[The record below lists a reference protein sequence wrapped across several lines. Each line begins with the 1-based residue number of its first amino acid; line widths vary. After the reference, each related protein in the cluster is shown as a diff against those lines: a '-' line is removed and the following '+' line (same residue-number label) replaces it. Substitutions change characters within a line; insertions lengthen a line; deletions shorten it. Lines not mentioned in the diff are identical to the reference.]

1 MTEREPKKGD
11 ITAGVLS
18 KGDELGGDKDVWL
31 YSQNQEYRFGVKDGN
46 AVVEE
51 VSTGRIVNQLSEGKN
66 GSRIKFDEE
75 GGFFGQQGATRLNLV
90 GEKTI
95 EVNGMG
101 GKQERK
107 EDVNVWATKV
117 DNSTFDGPASEGK
130 DWENDDGHE
139 PDYFV
144 LTNDGRIAAIKGG
157 IPKSWDKYNP
167 EADTG
172 TIAVWGK
179 PHQGLKA
186 GTSPKD
192 YPLEFKL
199 PKGGEKPSP
208 ALGRWVDFMNLK
220 LKHIGHQMGS
230 KNPEIP
236 KFLVEGKNKKGGTTL
251 KDEFSDTSYVKPLEG
266 AGEAN
271 KAYKEVNK
279 KISTKFDEFREYD
292 KHLKKL
298 AEKLTNDNIATYK
311 KMYDNVETA
320 NDAIATQLTKGVKGE
335 KGSTAAGIQSILE
348 EYPLYGIMSGSVQK
362 CMDLLVAYVDESAA
376 GHKEPPKDGK
386 GDGKDD
392 GGKDDGGKGDGKD
405 DGGKGDGKDD
415 GGKDDGGKD
424 DGGKDDGGKDDGG
437 KDDGGSKSD
446 GGKDDGGSKSDGGGK
461 ESAPTGP
468 GTPTPAPGTPTPTPA
483 PGTPTPTPTTPGTP
497 TPTPAPGTPTPT
509 PTTPGTPTP
518 TPAPGTPTPTPTP
531 TPTTPGTPTPTAP
544 TTPPAQ
550 TTPPQVTA
558 PPQPTSPPMQTPQYP
573 PGGGSALPQPD
584 LPGLGDGGLTRPGF
598 GEGLLPNLDGA
609 LPGLDSVLPG
619 IDGLLPGLGD
629 QGMPGNRGDMGD
641 MISQITDTVT
651 RGIDG
656 AGRFDPADWLSG
668 RENAHDNPGADQHQR
683 TPWSTGDVP
692 AQQQPTPGAVTAPAG
707 FGAPPVLPISSIGG
721 IPTFDG
727 LSSAD
732 FGATSPHS
740 VDRTSDDSPGGGAPG
755 GIGRLDRR
763 GGERRSSSAHDES
776 HQPGDVTSQEHEDG

>member
-90 GEKTI
+90 GEKTV

-251 KDEFSDTSYVKPLEG
+251 KNEFSDTSYVKPLEG

-279 KISTKFDEFREYD
+279 KISTKFDEFKEYD
-292 KHLKKL
+292 KHLKRL

-335 KGSTAAGIQSILE
+335 KDSTAAGIQSILE

-386 GDGKDD
+386 GDG
-392 GGKDDGGKGDGKD
+392 GKDDGGKGDGKD

-415 GGKDDGGKD
+415 GGKGD
-424 DGGKDDGGKDDGG
+424 
-437 KDDGGSKSD
+437 
-446 GGKDDGGSKSDGGGK
+446 GKDDGGSKSDGGGK

-468 GTPTPAPGTPTPTPA
+468 GTPTPTPTT
-483 PGTPTPTPTTPGTP
+483 PGTPTPTPTTPG
-497 TPTPAPGTPTPT
+497 
-509 PTTPGTPTP
+509 
-518 TPAPGTPTPTPTP
+518 TPTP

-656 AGRFDPADWLSG
+656 AGRFDPADWLTG

-707 FGAPPVLPISSIGG
+707 FGAPPVLPISNIGG

>member
-90 GEKTI
+90 GEKTV

-251 KDEFSDTSYVKPLEG
+251 KNEFSDTSYVKPLEG

-279 KISTKFDEFREYD
+279 KISTKFDEFKEYD
-292 KHLKKL
+292 KHLKRL

-335 KGSTAAGIQSILE
+335 KDSTAAGIQSILE

-376 GHKEPPKDGK
+376 GHKEAPKDGK
-386 GDGKDD
+386 GD

-415 GGKDDGGKD
+415 GG
-424 DGGKDDGGKDDGG
+424 
-437 KDDGGSKSD
+437 
-446 GGKDDGGSKSDGGGK
+446 SKSDGGGK

-468 GTPTPAPGTPTPTPA
+468 GTPTPTPTT
-483 PGTPTPTPTTPGTP
+483 PGTPTPTPTTPG
-497 TPTPAPGTPTPT
+497 
-509 PTTPGTPTP
+509 
-518 TPAPGTPTPTPTP
+518 TPTP

-656 AGRFDPADWLSG
+656 AGRFDPADWLTG

-707 FGAPPVLPISSIGG
+707 FGAPPVLPISNIGG

>member
-90 GEKTI
+90 GEKTV

-251 KDEFSDTSYVKPLEG
+251 KNEFSDTSYVKPLEG

-279 KISTKFDEFREYD
+279 KISTKFDEFKEYD
-292 KHLKKL
+292 KHLKRL

-335 KGSTAAGIQSILE
+335 KDSTAAGIQSILE

-376 GHKEPPKDGK
+376 GHKEAPKDGK
-386 GDGKDD
+386 GD
-392 GGKDDGGKGDGKD
+392 GGKDDGGKGD
-405 DGGKGDGKDD
+405 
-415 GGKDDGGKD
+415 
-424 DGGKDDGGKDDGG
+424 
-437 KDDGGSKSD
+437 
-446 GGKDDGGSKSDGGGK
+446 GKDDGGSKSDGGGK

-468 GTPTPAPGTPTPTPA
+468 GTPTPTPTT

-497 TPTPAPGTPTPT
+497 TPTP
-509 PTTPGTPTP
+509 TTPG
-518 TPAPGTPTPTPTP
+518 TPTP

-656 AGRFDPADWLSG
+656 AGRFDPADWLTG

-707 FGAPPVLPISSIGG
+707 FGAPPVLPISNIGG

>member
-1 MTEREPKKGD
+1 MLVTEREPKKGD

-90 GEKTI
+90 GEKTV

-251 KDEFSDTSYVKPLEG
+251 KNEFSDTSYVKPLEG

-279 KISTKFDEFREYD
+279 KISTKFDEFKEYD
-292 KHLKKL
+292 KHLKRL

-335 KGSTAAGIQSILE
+335 KDSTAAGIQSILE

-386 GDGKDD
+386 GDG
-392 GGKDDGGKGDGKD
+392 GKDDGGKGDGKD
-405 DGGKGDGKDD
+405 DGGKGD
-415 GGKDDGGKD
+415 
-424 DGGKDDGGKDDGG
+424 
-437 KDDGGSKSD
+437 
-446 GGKDDGGSKSDGGGK
+446 GKDDGGSKSDGGGK

-468 GTPTPAPGTPTPTPA
+468 GTPTPTPTT
-483 PGTPTPTPTTPGTP
+483 PGTPTPTPTTPG
-497 TPTPAPGTPTPT
+497 
-509 PTTPGTPTP
+509 
-518 TPAPGTPTPTPTP
+518 TPTP

-656 AGRFDPADWLSG
+656 AGRFDPADWLTG

-707 FGAPPVLPISSIGG
+707 FGAPPVLPISNIGG

>member
-90 GEKTI
+90 GEKTV

-251 KDEFSDTSYVKPLEG
+251 KNEFSDTSYVKPLEG

-279 KISTKFDEFREYD
+279 KISTKFDEFKEYD
-292 KHLKKL
+292 KHLKRL

-335 KGSTAAGIQSILE
+335 KDSTAAGIQSILE

-386 GDGKDD
+386 GDG
-392 GGKDDGGKGDGKD
+392 GKDDGGKGDGKD
-405 DGGKGDGKDD
+405 DGGKGD
-415 GGKDDGGKD
+415 
-424 DGGKDDGGKDDGG
+424 
-437 KDDGGSKSD
+437 
-446 GGKDDGGSKSDGGGK
+446 GKDDGGSKSDGGGK

-468 GTPTPAPGTPTPTPA
+468 GTPTPTPTT
-483 PGTPTPTPTTPGTP
+483 PGTPTPTPTTPG
-497 TPTPAPGTPTPT
+497 
-509 PTTPGTPTP
+509 
-518 TPAPGTPTPTPTP
+518 TPTP

-656 AGRFDPADWLSG
+656 AGRFDPADWLTG

-707 FGAPPVLPISSIGG
+707 FGAPPVLPISNIGG

>member
-90 GEKTI
+90 GEKTV

-251 KDEFSDTSYVKPLEG
+251 KNEFSDTSYVKPLEG

-279 KISTKFDEFREYD
+279 KISTKFDEFKEYD
-292 KHLKKL
+292 KHLKRL

-335 KGSTAAGIQSILE
+335 KDSTAAGIQSILE

-376 GHKEPPKDGK
+376 GHKEAPKDGK
-386 GDGKDD
+386 GD

-415 GGKDDGGKD
+415 GG
-424 DGGKDDGGKDDGG
+424 
-437 KDDGGSKSD
+437 
-446 GGKDDGGSKSDGGGK
+446 SKSDGGGK

-468 GTPTPAPGTPTPTPA
+468 GTPTPTPTT

-497 TPTPAPGTPTPT
+497 TPTPTTPGTPTPT
-509 PTTPGTPTP
+509 PTTPG
-518 TPAPGTPTPTPTP
+518 TPTP

-656 AGRFDPADWLSG
+656 AGRFDPADWLTG

-707 FGAPPVLPISSIGG
+707 FGAPPVLPISNIGG

>member
-90 GEKTI
+90 GEKTV

-251 KDEFSDTSYVKPLEG
+251 KNEFSDTSYVKPLEG

-279 KISTKFDEFREYD
+279 KISTKFDEFKEYD
-292 KHLKKL
+292 KHLKRL

-335 KGSTAAGIQSILE
+335 KDSTAAGIQSILE

-386 GDGKDD
+386 GDG
-392 GGKDDGGKGDGKD
+392 GKDDGGKGDGKD

-415 GGKDDGGKD
+415 GGKGD
-424 DGGKDDGGKDDGG
+424 
-437 KDDGGSKSD
+437 
-446 GGKDDGGSKSDGGGK
+446 GKDDGGSKSDGGGK

-468 GTPTPAPGTPTPTPA
+468 GTPTPTPTT

-497 TPTPAPGTPTPT
+497 TPTP
-509 PTTPGTPTP
+509 
-518 TPAPGTPTPTPTP
+518 
-531 TPTTPGTPTPTAP
+531 TTPGTPTPTAP
-544 TTPPAQ
+544 TPPPAQ

-656 AGRFDPADWLSG
+656 AGRFDPADWLTG

-707 FGAPPVLPISSIGG
+707 FGAPPVLPISNIGG

>member
-1 MTEREPKKGD
+1 MLVTEREPKKGD

-90 GEKTI
+90 GEKTV

-251 KDEFSDTSYVKPLEG
+251 KNEFSDTSYVKPLEG

-279 KISTKFDEFREYD
+279 KISTKFDEFKEYD
-292 KHLKKL
+292 KHLKRL

-335 KGSTAAGIQSILE
+335 KDSTAAGIQSILE

-386 GDGKDD
+386 GDG
-392 GGKDDGGKGDGKD
+392 GKDDGGKGDGKD
-405 DGGKGDGKDD
+405 DGGKGD
-415 GGKDDGGKD
+415 
-424 DGGKDDGGKDDGG
+424 
-437 KDDGGSKSD
+437 
-446 GGKDDGGSKSDGGGK
+446 GKDDGGSKSDGGGK

-468 GTPTPAPGTPTPTPA
+468 GTPTPTPTT

-497 TPTPAPGTPTPT
+497 TPTP
-509 PTTPGTPTP
+509 TTPGTPTP
-518 TPAPGTPTPTPTP
+518 PTTTPATQSPTPTS
-531 TPTTPGTPTPTAP
+531 PGPRAP
-544 TTPPAQ
+544 TGVQ
-550 TTPPQVTA
+550 LGGRRRTTT
-558 PPQPTSPPMQTPQYP
+558 
-573 PGGGSALPQPD
+573 GGG
-584 LPGLGDGGLTRPGF
+584 GGG
-598 GEGLLPNLDGA
+598 G
-609 LPGLDSVLPG
+609 V
-619 IDGLLPGLGD
+619 
-629 QGMPGNRGDMGD
+629 RGVAG
-641 MISQITDTVT
+641 V
-651 RGIDG
+651 G
-656 AGRFDPADWLSG
+656 AGVPG
-668 RENAHDNPGADQHQR
+668 VVGVGVGVPGVVGVGVGVPGPVGAD
-683 TPWSTGDVP
+683 S
-692 AQQQPTPGAVTAPAG
+692 
-707 FGAPPVLPISSIGG
+707 L
-721 IPTFDG
+721 
-727 LSSAD
+727 
-732 FGATSPHS
+732 
-740 VDRTSDDSPGGGAPG
+740 
-755 GIGRLDRR
+755 
-763 GGERRSSSAHDES
+763 
-776 HQPGDVTSQEHEDG
+776 

>member
-1 MTEREPKKGD
+1 MLVTEREPKKGD

-90 GEKTI
+90 GEKTV

-251 KDEFSDTSYVKPLEG
+251 KNEFSDTSYVKPLEG

-279 KISTKFDEFREYD
+279 KISTKFDEFKEYD
-292 KHLKKL
+292 KHLKRL

-335 KGSTAAGIQSILE
+335 KDSTAAGIQSILE

-386 GDGKDD
+386 GDG
-392 GGKDDGGKGDGKD
+392 GKDDGGKGDGKD

-415 GGKDDGGKD
+415 GGKGD
-424 DGGKDDGGKDDGG
+424 
-437 KDDGGSKSD
+437 
-446 GGKDDGGSKSDGGGK
+446 GKDDGGSKSDGGGK

-468 GTPTPAPGTPTPTPA
+468 GTPTPTPTT

-497 TPTPAPGTPTPT
+497 TPTP
-509 PTTPGTPTP
+509 
-518 TPAPGTPTPTPTP
+518 
-531 TPTTPGTPTPTAP
+531 TTPGTPTPTAP
-544 TTPPAQ
+544 TPPPAQ

-656 AGRFDPADWLSG
+656 AGRFDPADWLTG

-707 FGAPPVLPISSIGG
+707 FGAPPVLPISNIGG